1 MRSTIALFKY
11 AVVYLDNILLLSR
24 NFSKHLSQLKMV
36 FDKLI
41 QANLCVNDNNCKFTI
56 AEVKYILG
64 LRNFYV

>member
-1 MRSTIALFKY
+1 
-11 AVVYLDNILLLSR
+11 
-24 NFSKHLSQLKMV
+24 MV